1 MGVRFYYVCITF
13 LLNSYVEESKANL
26 LSWSVV
32 CVVAVDRELILSKAA
47 ISDGEPTSSFTLD
60 NIE

>member
-32 CVVAVDRELILSKAA
+32 CVVAVDRELILSKA
-47 ISDGEPTSSFTLD
+47 ISDGEPTGSFTLD